1 MDKPLADWL
10 IPWLARPG
18 WQLLAVQWLVLTGI
32 GLLASGGLIAGEWQR
47 WERLDEQR
55 QRQERQIAER
65 QQQLS
70 LLPPLAEL
78 EQRLGQRTWSVPVE
92 TRDVGNHL
100 YQLGGRLLR
109 WQQQEKPAH
118 QTIGLQLDFG
128 GLLRLLEE
136 LPATRRI
143 GQMKIE
149 KQPEGLI
156 TQLTLV
162 SFVEA
167 VDE

>member
-32 GLLASGGLIAGEWQR
+32 GLLVSSGLIAGEWQQ
-47 WERLDEQR
+47 WEKLDGQR
-55 QRQERQIAER
+55 QQQERQIAEC
-65 QQQLS
+65 QQQLNR
-70 LLPPLAEL
+70 LPPLADL
-78 EQRLGQRTWSVPVE
+78 EQRLGQRALSMPVE
-92 TRDVGNHL
+92 TRDFGNHL

-109 WQQQEKPAH
+109 LQQQEKPAQ

-128 GLLRLLEE
+128 GLLRLLEK
-136 LPATRRI
+136 LPATRKI

-149 KQPEGLI
+149 RQSEGLI
-156 TQLTLV
+156 IQLTLV
-162 SFVEA
+162 SSAEA